1 MFQELATLVAKTGT
15 LTVIVTGNTER
26 LTATVLPKPEL
37 AKEFP
42 ALGSGLSVTQKP
54 VELDA
59 VFAQALRDFT
69 PPYVDA
75 LDQIAS
81 FKQETAK
88 ALADARE
95 KSKKDVTSASKSKYV
110 PPKETTPPVPPPPL
124 FADGAPV
131 AGGSDEDADANRDA
145 DETLVGGTAADQPA
159 VQVDGAVKQ
168 AASVAPQL
176 PQPKSDL
183 DLPSLF

>member
-1 MFQELATLVAKTGT
+1 MFQVLAPLVAKTGT
-15 LTVIVTGNTER
+15 LTVIVTGNADR

-37 AKEFP
+37 SKEFP
-42 ALGSGLSVTQKP
+42 ALGSGLSITQNP
-54 VELDA
+54 AELDA
-59 VFAQALRDFT
+59 VFAQALRDFI

-75 LDQIAS
+75 FDQIAS

-95 KSKKDVTSASKSKYV
+95 KSKKDAASASKSKYV
-110 PPKETTPPVPPPPL
+110 PPKKSTPPVPPPL
-124 FADGAPV
+124 FADGAPA
-131 AGGSDEDADANRDA
+131 AGGSDEEADADGDA
-145 DETLVGGTAADQPA
+145 DETFVGGTAADRPA
-159 VQVDGAVKQ
+159 AEADAPVKQ

-176 PQPKSDL
+176 PQPKTDS